1 MGDLRPLGSEK
12 LQGTDKLKRIMEI
25 ARYKE
30 TNRSNL
36 NESNSVEYQR
46 QLADGKYYGIVFEK
60 NGYIIKSGLN
70 ESEMDYSEPMSNR
83 KYMSS
88 YSKALKKFNLLA
100 AELNRLHENKEGLNL
115 FGEQD
120 KKFVLKTPKPEVE
133 TPEVEPEMDL
143 DLSDDSDMGGEDLD
157 LDLDLET
164 PEGEEDMDL
173 DLDLDMG
180 SETDDQD
187 DEVSIKS
194 IQKLTGKLGQKLRTI
209 DSQEGLTSEDIKYV
223 LNSIISAIDLGKLS
237 EEDKEDILNNFEGDE
252 IDYGVDD
259 DADLD
264 VDSGEEL
271 DLDMDFDLGDEES
284 IDGEIGE
291 HFFFDGESD
300 DYSDAYE
307 FLGQRRGDNEE
318 WYTQNDNPYTG
329 KFDFDYDEDE
339 FDDYDAFTK
348 RVPNQKWFQGSRGK
362 DMFDAYREKHGPLKY
377 RRRRDTGEIGE
388 HFFYY
393 DGDIDDIPNEDE
405 FLGQRRGDNEEW
417 YTQNDNP
424 YTGKFDFDYDEDE
437 FDDYDAFTKRVPN
450 QKWFQGSRGKD
461 MFDAYREKHGPLKYR
476 RRRKTG
482 WDTREKVIDEI
493 FSESKIDKVLSKY
506 FVVSDVEKVMTEQ
519 KNIKKFISEKVQKV
533 NVRKEMKSM
542 CETVEQEMT
551 ADFLLRENFNIK
563 FLGKTNKGNLVFEN
577 KGQQIKVSQ
586 KGELL

>member
-173 DLDLDMG
+173 DLDMDME

-318 WYTQNDNPYTG
+318 WYTQNDKPYTG

-348 RVPNQKWFQGSRGK
+348 RAPNQKWFQGSRGK
-362 DMFDAYREKHGPLKY
+362 DMFDTYREKYGPLKY
-377 RRRRDTGEIGE
+377 RRRRDMG
-388 HFFYY
+388 
-393 DGDIDDIPNEDE
+393 
-405 FLGQRRGDNEEW
+405 
-417 YTQNDNP
+417 
-424 YTGKFDFDYDEDE
+424 
-437 FDDYDAFTKRVPN
+437 
-450 QKWFQGSRGKD
+450 
-461 MFDAYREKHGPLKYR
+461 
-476 RRRKTG
+476 
-482 WDTREKVIDEI
+482 EKVIDEI